1 LESSTTPLS
10 SNPVTK
16 CYYTN
21 GARYDEDISQNTND
35 KGQVI
40 WATSVAYAALRAYYT
55 TFPGDRTFASLTSDI
70 MTINVH

>member
-1 LESSTTPLS
+1 MQSRHYGRSRWQLPGRMSHPASSNAHRHHKSTTTPLS

-40 WATSVAYAALRAYYT
+40 WATS
-55 TFPGDRTFASLTSDI
+55 
-70 MTINVH
+70 

>member
-1 LESSTTPLS
+1 MQSRHDVPLWLPHYQGVWATPHRDTRTAILESSTTPLS

-40 WATSVAYAALRAYYT
+40 WATS
-55 TFPGDRTFASLTSDI
+55 
-70 MTINVH
+70 